1 MLSPNKEPD
10 DIFFAFEA
18 FEAPSTIFSIWLKR
32 AFLEYPK
39 LSKTPAFA
47 KDSITLLLT
56 LLASILD
63 TKSDKL
69 AKFPSSLA
77 FNIEFIAT
85 SPAPL
90 IAPIPN
96 ITTSLLSTTLAANTK
111 SDLFIS
117 GGNSSSPN
125 LFTSST
131 YLTTLSVLSFSS
143 VKSAAINSAV

>member
-1 MLSPNKEPD
+1 M
-10 DIFFAFEA
+10 
-18 FEAPSTIFSIWLKR
+18 
-32 AFLEYPK
+32 
-39 LSKTPAFA
+39 
-47 KDSITLLLT
+47 
-56 LLASILD
+56 
-63 TKSDKL
+63 